1 MGKRSVNILKSILNK
16 VKDMKKEEKEGIS
29 KKLNDY
35 VDKLHK

>member
-1 MGKRSVNILKSILNK
+1 MGKRSVNMLKSILNK

-29 KKLNDY
+29 KELNDY

>member
-16 VKDMKKEEKEGIS
+16 VKNMKKEEKEKIS
-29 KKLNDY
+29 KELNDY